1 MRSARLLAAAALA
14 TGTLAAAALASTP
27 IPTSP
32 EGSGSEPTAGGGSMY
47 GQTFT
52 ARYAIA
58 QLDIDFNQLQI
69 YIFQKPVACNE
80 VFFAAPP
87 YVAVT
92 VDTAGKPIIIGHPS
106 LQNGVSFVQ
115 VDFHPA
121 HHEKYYAIQPGASIT
136 FTKVDPS
143 KNGIWH
149 GKLSVKKQPFAGGT
163 FAYSGTFAAHW
174 CGKD

>member
-1 MRSARLLAAAALA
+1 MKTARLLAAAALA
-14 TGTLAAAALASTP
+14 TGMLAAAAFASTP

-32 EGSGSEPTAGGGSMY
+32 QGSGSEPTAGGGSML
-47 GQTFT
+47 GQNFT

-69 YIFQKPVACNE
+69 YVFQKPVACND
-80 VFFAAPP
+80 VFFAATP

-92 VDTAGKPIIIGHPS
+92 VDTAAKPIIVGHPA

-121 HHEKYYAIQPGASIT
+121 QSSKFYSIQPGASIT
-136 FTKVDPS
+136 ITKVDPS

-149 GKLSVKKQPFAGGT
+149 GRLSVKRQRLDGGT

>member
-1 MRSARLLAAAALA
+1 MRSVRLLAAAALA
-14 TGTLAAAALASTP
+14 AGTLVAAALAATP

-32 EGSGSEPTAGGGSMY
+32 EGSGSEPTAGGGSML
-47 GQTFT
+47 GQTFA

-58 QLDIDFNQLQI
+58 QLDISFNQLEV
-69 YIFQKPVACNE
+69 YVFQKPVACSE
-80 VFFAAPP
+80 VFFASPP
-87 YVAVT
+87 YVEVT

-106 LQNGVSFVQ
+106 LQNGIAFVQ

-121 HHEKYYAIQPGASIT
+121 HSEKYYAIQPGASIT
-136 FTKVDPS
+136 FTKVDPT
-143 KNGIWH
+143 KHGIWH
-149 GKLSVKKQPFAGGT
+149 GRLSVTKQRSDGGT